1 MVSMMF
7 LGTGQTRSIVNDL
20 AREMQ
25 IDPELSRQLA
35 AVSRST
41 QPYLYA
47 VSPPVCPGKQSS
59 AKYDYVEATPEQ
71 KPIKTNAKPV
81 KPGRAPQPLPH
92 QHLIAKESLG
102 LDPNFRRPLSLND
115 LRPPP
120 TSPPPP
126 LPKNGRLTLLGTGY
140 LSFTHCRE

>member
-7 LGTGQTRSIVNDL
+7 EGTGQSRSIVNDL
-20 AREMQ
+20 ARDMQ
-25 IDPELSRQLA
+25 IDPELSQQLA
-35 AVSRST
+35 AMSRST

-47 VSPPVCPGKQSS
+47 VSTPVCPATKQSS
-59 AKYDYVEATPEQ
+59 AKYDYVEATIEQ
-71 KPIKTNAKPV
+71 KPTKANAKPV

-102 LDPNFRRPLSLND
+102 LDPNRRPLSLND

-126 LPKNGRLTLLGTGY
+126 LPKNGRLTLVVV
-140 LSFTHCRE
+140 